1 MMDDVMDLVM
11 ESSTGLEEREQLY
24 RFHDFQLVT

>member
-11 ESSTGLEEREQLY
+11 ESSTGLEERGQLY